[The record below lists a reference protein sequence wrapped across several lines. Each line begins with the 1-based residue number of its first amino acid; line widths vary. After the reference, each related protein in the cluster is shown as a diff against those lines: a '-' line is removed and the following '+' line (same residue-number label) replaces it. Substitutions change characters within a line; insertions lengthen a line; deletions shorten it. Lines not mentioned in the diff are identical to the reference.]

1 MSLLPAHSH
10 ESHPAPFEVPRR
22 HQRGVVRY
30 AAGQAVQH
38 ARDVIDDT
46 HRLALT
52 ALRIDNGAQLTG
64 LASHW
69 SKQFSDEQLALL
81 QTNPL
86 AADRSGFLADQYA
99 IGAAEI
105 TRDYMRGG
113 R

>member
-1 MSLLPAHSH
+1 MLPVHSQP
-10 ESHPAPFEVPRR
+10 SHPGLFEVPRK
-22 HQRGVVRY
+22 
-30 AAGQAVQH
+30 H
-38 ARDVIDDT
+38 ARDVVKHAGRSVAQHAKDVVDDS

-64 LASHW
+64 LASYW

-81 QTNPL
+81 QSNPL
-86 AADRSGFLADQYA
+86 AADRAGFLADQYA